1 MKEVIQ
7 HEKLGEIVYEE
18 NFWTGKK
25 SLQVNGVRL
34 QKTNKKTFVTESGEY
49 YVINGNYIQGAV
61 LAAGEE
67 TVRLTQPVKWYEIV
81 LSVLPFLLIMVWG
94 NVVALCEIVP
104 VVGGLIGGGI
114 SAVLSCL
121 NLFII
126 KGVKPIWLKVVISI
140 AILGVTFGICCGI
153 GYAIIAAAQ
162 QNAAFFIEKP
172 YSFIILTPDCLKC
185 SVTSSSAFVITR
197 S

>member
-126 KGVKPIWLKVVISI
+126 KGIKPIWLKVVISI
-140 AILGVTFGICCGI
+140 AILGVTFGVCCGI

-162 QNAAFFIEKP
+162 Q
-172 YSFIILTPDCLKC
+172 LL
-185 SVTSSSAFVITR
+185 
-197 S
+197 

>member
-1 MKEVIQ
+1 MREVIQ

-67 TVRLTQPVKWYEIV
+67 TVRLTQPVNGMKSCFRY
-81 LSVLPFLLIMVWG
+81 
-94 NVVALCEIVP
+94 CR
-104 VVGGLIGGGI
+104 
-114 SAVLSCL
+114 SCL
-121 NLFII
+121 
-126 KGVKPIWLKVVISI
+126 
-140 AILGVTFGICCGI
+140 
-153 GYAIIAAAQ
+153 
-162 QNAAFFIEKP
+162 
-172 YSFIILTPDCLKC
+172 
-185 SVTSSSAFVITR
+185 
-197 S
+197 